1 MCYENRYTLKPI
13 SEVEEKQKHHH
24 PFPTDSGEFFSETAG
39 DLAQHQK
46 ESFTALV
53 EEDISGEIK
62 IITGAFKLGKV
73 PE

>member
-39 DLAQHQK
+39 DLAQH
-46 ESFTALV
+46 
-53 EEDISGEIK
+53 
-62 IITGAFKLGKV
+62 
-73 PE
+73 